1 MFIEKGFYAKHEFW
15 RYVLGCIAVVVA
27 MTIGQIPWTIA
38 VFIKEGMDVAQK
50 TSAELMGVL
59 EPNLNL
65 FLLLF
70 SFLVSLAALFIIIKF
85 LHQQKIKDVT
95 TTRKKIDW
103 GRIFFG
109 FGLIFILTLLL
120 TGFDY
125 YFNPENYL
133 LNFDL
138 VPFLILCF
146 IAIALIPIQTS
157 LEEYVFRGY
166 LMQGLGTASIKR
178 YFPLAVLYVLFVLI
192 SYFFVA
198 PFFEFGLL
206 FNMIAMLVYGLI
218 LILLFTTNIPQN
230 FYNTSLHRFLHQILS
245 RKSTP
250 LFITSV
256 VFGAMHFFNPEVD
269 KIGNIIMIYYIGTG
283 FFLGII
289 TLMDEGMELALGFH
303 AGNNLVTA
311 LLVTADWTVLQTH
324 SILKDISEPSV
335 GFVAVL
341 PTLIFFGV
349 FLFIMRWK
357 YKWSNWKEKLFGK
370 ITPPPTSGFLDKV

>member
-1 MFIEKGFYAKHEFW
+1 KGFYAKHEFW
-15 RYVLGCIAVVVA
+15 RYVVGCIAVVVA

-133 LNFDL
+133 
-138 VPFLILCF
+138 
-146 IAIALIPIQTS
+146 
-157 LEEYVFRGY
+157 
-166 LMQGLGTASIKR
+166 
-178 YFPLAVLYVLFVLI
+178 
-192 SYFFVA
+192 
-198 PFFEFGLL
+198 
-206 FNMIAMLVYGLI
+206 
-218 LILLFTTNIPQN
+218 
-230 FYNTSLHRFLHQILS
+230 
-245 RKSTP
+245 
-250 LFITSV
+250 
-256 VFGAMHFFNPEVD
+256 
-269 KIGNIIMIYYIGTG
+269 
-283 FFLGII
+283 
-289 TLMDEGMELALGFH
+289 
-303 AGNNLVTA
+303 
-311 LLVTADWTVLQTH
+311 
-324 SILKDISEPSV
+324 
-335 GFVAVL
+335 
-341 PTLIFFGV
+341 
-349 FLFIMRWK
+349 
-357 YKWSNWKEKLFGK
+357 
-370 ITPPPTSGFLDKV
+370 